1 MLVEL
6 RVKNCYIFSEEIVF
20 SMKADMTNK
29 KLAANVHRGA
39 GCDVLKTAC
48 IYGPNNVGKT
58 CLIKCFKGL
67 KQILNNEPTSLN
79 SNIFLDDGTCS
90 LGVTFT
96 DGDRVFTYDFSYN
109 EEKKEFP
116 KEKFAEL
123 ISRKSEDGLQSEN
136 GRRNED
142 GRQSKDIRRSE
153 DIRQNED
160 GWKSGDGRQSEDSR
174 RSEGGRQSEDSR
186 QNEDNGFHEKVYW
199 YRDTAAG
206 VYEYEDDMLVRMMPI
221 LSRRSLLIHQVDTS
235 SFPLLDEMKQR
246 ILKMASEIEVISMVN
261 IPMQKTIDLLKNK
274 NEMQDKVVQ
283 FIKNADLDMDS
294 ISYVEP
300 EDIPWKDTYE
310 NGVHSDE
317 EVLDQPDRGFDSMRL
332 VSVYKGVPVP
342 SLLFDSTGTKK
353 IAALAS
359 YIIEALE
366 RGQTLIIDELDSG
379 IHFKLTRAMVAMF
392 NNELNQTA
400 QMIFSVHDTQ
410 LLDCRRLLRPEQI
423 WFIHKD
429 REGVYVYSL
438 ADVDE
443 SKNTRQEDVQERYR
457 RGDLGALPNPQ
468 LIDTLLQ
475 MSDAGRT
482 G

>member
-29 KLAANVHRGA
+29 KLAANVHRGT

-116 KEKFAEL
+116 REKFAEL
-123 ISRKSEDGLQSEN
+123 VTG
-136 GRRNED
+136 
-142 GRQSKDIRRSE
+142 
-153 DIRQNED
+153 
-160 GWKSGDGRQSEDSR
+160 
-174 RSEGGRQSEDSR
+174 
-186 QNEDNGFHEKVYW
+186 EKVYW
-199 YRDTAAG
+199 YRDTSAG
-206 VYEYEDDMLVRMMPI
+206 IYEYEDDILVRLMPI
-221 LSRRSLLIHQVDTS
+221 LSRGSLLIHQVDTA
-235 SFPLLDEMKQR
+235 SFPLLDEMKRR
-246 ILKMASEIEVISMVN
+246 ILKLASEIEVISMVN

-310 NGVHSDE
+310 NGIHSDE
-317 EVLDQPDRGFDSMRL
+317 AVLDQQDGGFDRMRL

-438 ADVDE
+438 ADIDE
-443 SKNTRQEDVQERYR
+443 LKNTGQEDVQERYR

-468 LIDTLLQ
+468 LLDSLLQ

-482 G
+482 EEEEPQG